1 MFVIFVLFVIFS
13 LFTKQNSCHIERYK
27 LIEFASK
34 IIFIIFI
41 LPHLKIYFHSFL
53 VIISNNYS
61 NIYLYRSQIT
71 SYASIPSVGK
81 NSHNYHKLYKIII
94 SMLL

>member
-53 VIISNNYS
+53 VIIIV
-61 NIYLYRSQIT
+61 IYIYIDRRSLVMLLYRLSAKT
-71 SYASIPSVGK
+71 
-81 NSHNYHKLYKIII
+81 LTIII
-94 SMLL
+94 NYIK

>member
-41 LPHLKIYFHSFL
+41 LPHLKIYFHIFL
-53 VIISNNYS
+53 VIVIV
-61 NIYLYRSQIT
+61 IYIYIDRRSLVMLLYRLSAKT
-71 SYASIPSVGK
+71 
-81 NSHNYHKLYKIII
+81 LTIII
-94 SMLL
+94 NYIK

>member
-1 MFVIFVLFVIFS
+1 MFVLFIIFS
-13 LFTKQNSCHIERYK
+13 LLKQNSCHIEKYK
-27 LIEFASK
+27 LIEF
-34 IIFIIFI
+34 ILRIFITFLRFIFI
-41 LPHLKIYFHSFL
+41 FF
-53 VIISNNYS
+53 SNSYS

-81 NSHNYHKLYKIII
+81 NSHNYHILYKIII